1 MRSNKNRRKVSLWS
15 LLACVLMWVAF
26 LPQSTMAAEDG
37 KSEAVIRG
45 TVRSSDG
52 TALYGIFVR
61 ARGVGK
67 SSTTYVYTDDKGI
80 YEFPPLPLGAYQ
92 VSVGIAWKQ
101 TVQLAPSGATQDFIV
116 ELGPG
121 LVNQV
126 TGTSLLKVIP
136 GSEEEK
142 TRLGLDCVPC
152 HQSTRWFAHA
162 PSTPDGW
169 DAIVK
174 RMLSIRL
181 SEEDWFPPT
190 QHADHPMH
198 DYYKAAYSP
207 ERMQALTEFL
217 IQNITPETM
226 NEYAARA
233 LVRPTGEA
241 AKAVF
246 TEWDLPPE
254 IQSANAVL
262 PDPDGILWFIAG
274 GNSVGRLDPR
284 TGETDIWKAPGVAS
298 NSRFHDLDIDKNRDL
313 WITASM
319 IDKIYKFDVRTHKFT
334 FWDTST
340 TGVGWTYPAGPDAGT
355 RTTYPHTAGFDKA
368 GNYWITAMGGADS
381 GVVKLD
387 PRTGTLTKFNVP
399 TKWAFTYGLEVDQK
413 DNVWFAEHQANKI
426 GKIDPAGKLTEYPVP
441 TPFDLPRRIRVDS
454 KGRPW
459 FTESGVPAHIAML
472 DPVTG
477 KISEY
482 EYGIPTGYPYWI
494 RIDKFDKI
502 WFNSAEGNMIG
513 KFDPETKKFV
523 LFPYP
528 RSETR
533 SINGFVD
540 NRSDPIAVLYP
551 VPGRP
556 AVARMYVRP

>member
-1 MRSNKNRRKVSLWS
+1 MQSRKSGKKVSLWP
-15 LLACVLMWVAF
+15 LLASVLMVVAS
-26 LPQSTMAAEDG
+26 LSQATVAAADG
-37 KSEAVIRG
+37 NSDAVIRG

-52 TALYGIFVR
+52 AALYGIFVR

-67 SSTTYVYTDDKGI
+67 TSTTYVYTDENGN
-80 YEFPPLPLGAYQ
+80 YNFPPLPLGTYQ
-92 VSVGIAWKQ
+92 VSVGISWKQ
-101 TVQLAPSGATQDFIV
+101 SVQLIASGATQDFSIQ
-116 ELGPG
+116 LGPG

-136 GSEEEK
+136 GTEEEK
-142 TRLGLDCVPC
+142 TRLGQDCDPC
-152 HQSTRWFAHA
+152 HQTTRLFAHA
-162 PSTPDGW
+162 PTTPDGW
-169 DAIVK
+169 DTIVK
-174 RMLSIRL
+174 NMLTVRL
-181 SEEDWFPPT
+181 PEEDWYSPSL
-190 QHADHPMH
+190 HIDHPMYEH
-198 DYYKAAYSP
+198 YKAEYSP
-207 ERMQALTEFL
+207 EHMQALTEYL
-217 IQNITPETM
+217 ENTITAETM
-226 NEYAARA
+226 NEYAAKA

-241 AKAVF
+241 ARVVF

-254 IQSANAVL
+254 TRSANAVL
-262 PDPDGILWFIAG
+262 TDPDGILWFIAG
-274 GNSVGRLDPR
+274 GNTVGRLDPH
-284 TGETDIWKAPGVAS
+284 TGETDLWKAPGVAS
-298 NSRFHDLDIDKNRDL
+298 NSRFHDLDIDKDRNL

-319 IDKIYKFDVRTHKFT
+319 IDKIVKFDVHTHRFT
-334 FWDTST
+334 SWDTST
-340 TGVGWTYPAGPDAGT
+340 TGVGWTYPTGPSTGT
-355 RTTYPHTAGFDKA
+355 RTTYPHTGGFDKA
-368 GNYWITAMGGADS
+368 GNYWVTTMGGADS

-387 PRTGTLTKFNVP
+387 PRTGKFTKFSLP

-477 KISEY
+477 KITEY

-502 WFNSAEGNMIG
+502 WFNSAEGNVIG
-513 KFDPETKKFV
+513 RLDPETKKFV

-528 RSETR
+528 LTETR
-533 SINGFVD
+533 SINGSID
-540 NRSDPIAVLYP
+540 NRNDPVAILYS